1 MTVGE
6 IMVREVATVQPDMS
20 LEDLCEIFQLRH
32 IHGAPVVDEDGAL
45 VGIVTQEDVVY
56 GAMGLG
62 SPSKEERDIPSL
74 VRGAA
79 KPTPPE
85 DRVHTVADIMTSPAI
100 HVDEDATL
108 QEACKLMW
116 ALRIHRIPVV
126 KDGKVTGI
134 VSSMDVVHAIAGAGL
149 E

>member
-1 MTVGE
+1 MNVAD
-6 IMVREVATVQPDMS
+6 IMVREVTTVRPEMS

-32 IHGAPVVDEDGAL
+32 IHGAPVVDEDGNL

-62 SPSKEERDIPSL
+62 RPSKDDRDLPGL
-74 VRGAA
+74 VRGAGNPA
-79 KPTPPE
+79 PAQGQV
-85 DRVHTVADIMTSPAI
+85 RTVADIMTSPAI
-100 HVDEDATL
+100 HIDEDASL
-108 QEACKLMW
+108 QEVCKWMW

-134 VSSMDVVHAIAGAGL
+134 VSSMDVVHAIAGGTQA
-149 E
+149 